1 MSLLL
6 IIKLLIVVVFLIMF
20 IRRPSVAWGVGL
32 LTVSTAVLLDTL
44 LNTFDHTEL
53 QAQLG
58 FFYFVIIGA
67 LFGGGA
73 LWLWAVLRPYISPT
87 QTAPPA
93 TIPPS
98 QSNKQPSF
106 SGGDSTFDRQMIY
119 EQIRDRF
126 GYEDVLDLM
135 FDLDIH
141 ENDVITLDQTMQG
154 LIVNIM
160 DVAEAR
166 GQTAV
171 LALAVERILTPLPA
185 DHLPRLEKLSAD
197 SPPTVLRQYL
207 LAHYDVEA
215 LQQIAADLNIDWE
228 DLGLASKKQK
238 VRNLLLF
245 LARRNRTDEL
255 LDWMHAHAN
264 NSQPS
269 PKTEES

>member
-6 IIKLLIVVVFLIMF
+6 IIKLLVVVIFLIMF
-20 IRRPSVAWGVGL
+20 IRRPSIAWGIGL

-44 LNTFDHTEL
+44 LNTFDHTAL

-67 LFGGGA
+67 LFGGAA
-73 LWLWAVLRPYISPT
+73 LWLWAVLRPFINPT
-87 QTAPPA
+87 SATTTATVPP
-93 TIPPS
+93 
-98 QSNKQPSF
+98 QNNQQPIF
-106 SGGDSTFDRQMIY
+106 KNNDSTFDRQMIY

-126 GYEDVLDLM
+126 GFEDVLDLM
-135 FDLDIH
+135 FDLDIR
-141 ENDVITLDQTMQG
+141 ENDVMGLNQTMQG

-207 LAHYDVEA
+207 LAHYDLKT
-215 LQQIAADLNIDWE
+215 LQQIAIDLDIDWE

-245 LARRNRTDEL
+245 LARRNRTDDL
-255 LDWMHAHAN
+255 LDWMHDHAPTPETPQD
-264 NSQPS
+264 S
-269 PKTEES
+269 EEE

>member
-6 IIKLLIVVVFLIMF
+6 IIKLLIVIIFLIMF
-20 IRRPSVAWGVGL
+20 IRRPSVAWGIGL

-53 QAQLG
+53 QVQLG

-73 LWLWAVLRPYISPT
+73 LWLWALLRPFINPT
-87 QTAPPA
+87 PVTTAAATPP
-93 TIPPS
+93 P
-98 QSNKQPSF
+98 QSDKQPNF
-106 SGGDSTFDRQMIY
+106 NAGDSTFDRQMIY
-119 EQIRDRF
+119 EQIRNRF
-126 GYEDVLDLM
+126 GFEDVLDLM

-141 ENDVITLDQTMQG
+141 ENDVMGLNQNMQD

-160 DVAEAR
+160 DTAEAR
-166 GQTAV
+166 GQMAV

-185 DHLPRLEKLSAD
+185 DHLPRLEKLSAE

-207 LAHYDVEA
+207 LAHYDLAE
-215 LQQIAADLNIDWE
+215 LQQIAADLDIDWE
-228 DLGLASKKQK
+228 DLGIASKKQK

-245 LARRNRTDEL
+245 LARRNRTDDL
-255 LDWMHAHAN
+255 LDWMHTHAPA
-264 NSQPS
+264 SEPPS
-269 PKTEES
+269 ETKEA